1 MKKRSVF
8 SKIILRT
15 LVGAPIGLAI
25 STIITIIISVCIG
38 NGSFYPTV
46 PELVNDCGNEINAV
60 LVQTGCSLLY
70 GAAFGGASVIWEL
83 ESWSLLKQ
91 TVVHLIICSAATF
104 PIAFFMRWMPRNVLG
119 IVIYYAIFFA
129 IYFGIWMSQYFS
141 MKARLKEL
149 NESVKANS

>member
-1 MKKRSVF
+1 MKKRSIF
-8 SKIILRT
+8 SKIILRA

-38 NGSFYPTV
+38 NGSFYPTD

-104 PIAFFMRWMPRNVLG
+104 PIAFFMHWMPRNVFG
-119 IVIYYAIFFA
+119 IVIYYAVFFA

-141 MKARLKEL
+141 MKARLKKL